1 MRNLHMRRMV
11 GGMSRTAEGDTGPC
25 NLQSNV
31 PFTTNMG
38 HGLPGTEDAQASL
51 DARRLAVRPLTP
63 HDDACENEFVYL
75 HASSSA
81 HTIHAHRHT
90 LCVWYV
96 CARACTF
103 THRHCGMAH
112 NRQELHRITLLTQ

>member
-1 MRNLHMRRMV
+1 MRQMV

-63 HDDACENEFVYL
+63 HDDACENEFIYL
-75 HASSSA
+75 HASSST
-81 HTIHAHRHT
+81 HTIHASRYT
-90 LCVWYV
+90 RYV
-96 CARACTF
+96 AGMNVRAHAYTP
-103 THRHCGMAH
+103 THMGTTWPT
-112 NRQELHRITLLTQ
+112 IDKSYIG